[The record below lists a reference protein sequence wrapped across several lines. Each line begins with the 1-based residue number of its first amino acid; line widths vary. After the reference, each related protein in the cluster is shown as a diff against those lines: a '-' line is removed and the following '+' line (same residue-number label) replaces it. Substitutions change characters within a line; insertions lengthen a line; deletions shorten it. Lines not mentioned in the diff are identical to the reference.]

1 MADADDDAGEQQQQQ
16 PSPNKGGKKRVRIAE
31 LPPKQSFA
39 AFSPDNYP
47 NDEDATYL
55 HHDDDIA
62 DDAAGSTAPATNE
75 TATSGPGAGWTNGQ
89 LPLQFTPAITLH
101 PYTRS
106 GRLALYNHHRRWINF
121 QSSWSRIGGENAT
134 EMDAVHSTSSSGASV
149 MTGCLVEEGKTV
161 RALVAQLCEC
171 FYKAGWATGTGGGVS
186 IRVGGP
192 NENRPYR
199 IFVAPSGVQKE
210 DMVGDDVFELDME
223 RNVVAPPKTP
233 NLRQSACTPLWYV
246 VYQRNP
252 SAMCVIHTHSM
263 HAQMATLLDP
273 SEQCSVLRITHL
285 EMLKGVGNHSY
296 DSILEIPII
305 DNRPTEDLLAE
316 QLDDAI
322 AKYPKCNAVLVRRH
336 GVYVWGDSWEQAKA
350 QCESFDYLFESAV
363 KMRSM
368 GLDCG
373 LVPKSG
379 TYREEDEQDEEMKE
393 VEEGKKQKVLTSATT
408 TAAASLAPPAFNA
421 SGATDNKADLQ
432 CSGTIIPLVPRDAKI
447 LLLDIEGTTT
457 SISFVKDELFPYIL
471 EVLFDYLAAL
481 SDDQTESILEQLTD
495 DMTALND
502 NHPAKQEYERNARH
516 IQPEYDDTVSR
527 HVEEMVKALMK
538 YDVKATG
545 LKALQ
550 GDMWEA
556 GYVSGEL
563 KGHIYSDVIPMLNW
577 CKENDTKVCI
587 YSSGSIAAQKLLFGC
602 TTSGDI
608 LSYFSGHFDT
618 TSGSKRE
625 SESYATI
632 AKELGVETED
642 VIFVSDLEA
651 EIEAADQAGMKV
663 VVAVRPGN
671 ATLNQ
676 TTKEKY
682 PVVRSLLQLCGTD

>member
-1 MADADDDAGEQQQQQ
+1 MTDAD
-16 PSPNKGGKKRVRIAE
+16 PSPPPPNRGNKKRVRITD

-39 AFSPDNYP
+39 AFSPENYP
-47 NDEDATYL
+47 NDEDSTYL
-55 HHDDDIA
+55 HA
-62 DDAAGSTAPATNE
+62 DDAGANATPP
-75 TATSGPGAGWTNGQ
+75 PGAGWTNGQ

-101 PYTRS
+101 PFTRS

-134 EMDAVHSTSSSGASV
+134 EMDAVHSASSSGASV
-149 MTGCLVEEGKTV
+149 MTGCLVEEGRTV

-192 NENRPYR
+192 KENRPYR

-246 VYQRNP
+246 VYQRVP

-263 HAQMATLLDP
+263 HAQMATLLDQT
-273 SEQCSVLRITHL
+273 EQSSVLQITHL

-316 QLDDAI
+316 QLDAAI

-379 TYREEDEQDEEMKE
+379 TYRGEDEEEAMMNLM
-393 VEEGKKQKVLTSATT
+393 EEKTQKQLASAD
-408 TAAASLAPPAFNA
+408 APRPPSFNA
-421 SGATDNKADLQ
+421 SGATDNSADIQ
-432 CSGTIIPLVPRDAKI
+432 CGGTTIPLVPRDAKI

-457 SISFVKDELFPYIL
+457 SISFVKDELFPFIL
-471 EVLFDYLAAL
+471 HYLDDFLCDLDEDEVSSYRSAL
-481 SDDQTESILEQLTD
+481 DNDIRDLDDDHPSKEEYKLLETHVDPGDDKKHTEL
-495 DMTALND
+495 M
-502 NHPAKQEYERNARH
+502 
-516 IQPEYDDTVSR
+516 
-527 HVEEMVKALMK
+527 VEALMK
-538 YDVKATG
+538 HDVKGTG

-550 GDMWEA
+550 GDMWKT
-556 GYVSGEL
+556 GYASGEL
-563 KGHIYSDVIPMLNW
+563 KGHIYSDVVPTLNW
-577 CKENDTKVCI
+577 CKNNSIKVYI
-587 YSSGSIAAQKLLFGC
+587 YSSGSIAAQKLLFGH

-608 LSYFSGHFDT
+608 SSYFSGNFDT

-625 SESYATI
+625 SESYITI
-632 AKELGVETED
+632 AKALGVEPKD

-651 EIEAADQAGMKV
+651 EIEVANQAGMKA
-663 VVAVRPGN
+663 VVAARPGN
-671 ATLNQ
+671 APLKIV
-676 TTKEKY
+676 TKEKY
-682 PVVRSLLQLCGTD
+682 PVVRSLLQLCGSH

>member
-1 MADADDDAGEQQQQQ
+1 MADVDDPDELLPQQLS
-16 PSPNKGGKKRVRIAE
+16 PSNGNAKKRARIAS

-39 AFSPDNYP
+39 AFSPENYP
-47 NDEDATYL
+47 NDEDSTYL
-55 HHDDDIA
+55 HA
-62 DDAAGSTAPATNE
+62 DDAEAANAPPA
-75 TATSGPGAGWTNGQ
+75 PGAGWTNGQ

-101 PYTRS
+101 PFTRL

-134 EMDAVHSTSSSGASV
+134 EMDAIHSTSSSGASV
-149 MTGCLVEEGKTV
+149 MTGCLVEEGRTV

-192 NENRPYR
+192 SENRSYR

-210 DMVGDDVFELDME
+210 DMVGDDVFELDIE
-223 RNVVAPPKTP
+223 RNVVDPPKTP

-246 VYQRNP
+246 VYKRVP

-273 SEQCSVLRITHL
+273 TEQSSVLQVTHL

-316 QLDDAI
+316 QLDAAI

-379 TYREEDEQDEEMKE
+379 TYREVEEDDN
-393 VEEGKKQKVLTSATT
+393 VLEGKKQKVSTLEAI
-408 TAAASLAPPAFNA
+408 LRLPAFNA
-421 SGATDNKADLQ
+421 SEATDNRVDMQ
-432 CSGTIIPLVPRDAKI
+432 CGGTTIPLVPRDAKI

-457 SISFVKDELFPYIL
+457 SISFVKNTLFPFIL
-471 EVLFDYLAAL
+471 DYLDDYLCDLDEDKLAGLRSAL
-481 SDDQTESILEQLTD
+481 ESDIRALDDDHPSKQEFNLLETHSHPGDDQKHTRL
-495 DMTALND
+495 M
-502 NHPAKQEYERNARH
+502 
-516 IQPEYDDTVSR
+516 
-527 HVEEMVKALMK
+527 VEALMK
-538 YDVKATG
+538 HDVKATG

-550 GDMWEA
+550 GDMWTT

-563 KGHIYSDVIPMLNW
+563 KGHIYSDVIPLLKW
-577 CKENDTKVCI
+577 CKDNGIRVCI
-587 YSSGSIAAQKLLFGC
+587 YSSGSIAAQNLLFGH

-608 LSYFSGHFDT
+608 SWYFSGNFDT

-625 SESYATI
+625 STSYVTI
-632 AKELGVETED
+632 AHALGAKTED

-651 EIEAADQAGMKV
+651 EIEAAYEAGMKV
-663 VVAVRPGN
+663 AVAARPGN
-671 ATLNQ
+671 APLKI
-676 TTKEKY
+676 TTKAKY